1 MNACQV
7 SECCFLFGLEAC
19 LVLAVSS
26 SRFYS
31 VSVINQILFWICVYI
46 VYCVQ
51 EMRERNVWVCVRVC
65 VCVCVLERE
74 IYSNGIINVC
84 VLFDLW
90 MCVCKY
96 NLDEKHHVIHQILL
110 ANAIGLY

>member
-1 MNACQV
+1 ML
-7 SECCFLFGLEAC
+7 FLFGLEAC
-19 LVLAVSS
+19 LVLAVS

-51 EMRERNVWVCVRVC
+51 EMKERNVWVCVRVC
-65 VCVCVLERE
+65 VCVRERE

-90 MCVCKY
+90 MCVCVSITWMR
-96 NLDEKHHVIHQILL
+96 N
-110 ANAIGLY
+110 NT